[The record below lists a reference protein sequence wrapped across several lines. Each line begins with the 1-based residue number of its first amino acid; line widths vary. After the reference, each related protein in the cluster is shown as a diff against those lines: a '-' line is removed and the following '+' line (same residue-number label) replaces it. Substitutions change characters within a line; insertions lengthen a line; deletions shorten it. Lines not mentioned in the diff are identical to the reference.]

1 MKEDSNKKVIK
12 NEDILEAKEEAK
24 DLFNKL
30 TDEQLKQVAGGCDP
44 GWWDGDYPG
53 DVRED
58 LSLGMINNEYAAG
71 EVDIDGWA

>member
-24 DLFNKL
+24 DLFNEL
-30 TDEQLKQVAGGCDP
+30 IDEQLKQVAGGKTD
-44 GWWDGDYPG
+44 G

-58 LSLGMINNEYAAG
+58 LSLDMINSEYASG

>member
-1 MKEDSNKKVIK
+1 MKDSVVNKIEEKED
-12 NEDILEAKEEAK
+12 LLQAKEEAK

>member
-1 MKEDSNKKVIK
+1 MKVDSNKKVIK

-24 DLFNKL
+24 DLFNEL
-30 TDEQLKQVAGGCDP
+30 TDEQLKQVAGGFYPEGD
-44 GWWDGDYPG
+44 DGDTR
-53 DVRED
+53 DD

>member
-24 DLFNKL
+24 ELFNEL
-30 TDEQLKQVAGGCDP
+30 TDEQLKQVAGGK
-44 GWWDGDYPG
+44 GDTR
-53 DVRED
+53 DD
-58 LSLGMINNEYAAG
+58 LSEDEANSEYAAG